1 MGKTTKNIL
10 IALLLTAV
18 SACGGG
24 GGFTGD
30 GGGGT
35 AAVRI
40 GSGTGDSFIPG
51 TLALGVS
58 PLSAGGITSVTAT
71 LVDSSGNSYTTAT
84 DVSFSSLCVPGL
96 ASLTTP
102 VTTINGVAVSNYTA
116 QGCSGD
122 DTITATAVVD
132 GATLTATATINVLPA
147 TLGSIEFVSATP
159 ANIALKGAG
168 GAGGAESST
177 VIFRVKDTNGSVV
190 ANQQVNFALN
200 TTVGG
205 LSLSPTTAISLADGT
220 VQTTVTSG
228 TVATTVRVT
237 ATIAGTSPAI
247 STQSGQLVVSS
258 GPPDQDSFSISA
270 AILNPETF
278 VINGVTNV
286 ISMFASDQFN
296 NPVPNGTAINFI
308 TEGAQIQSS
317 CQTSNGTCTVNWTS
331 ANPRPANGRVTI
343 LAAAIGEE
351 SFTDANGNGQLDA
364 AAEPFIDANK
374 SGFYDSGEAFTD
386 RDANG
391 SINPEHFADLGEAF
405 RDDNENGVRDTSPT
419 EPFLDFNSDSLL
431 TSPDGKYNGIFCTP
445 AAKLSGAICD
455 APNTLNVRNSIVLVM
470 ADSFASVG
478 ITPNP
483 ATFATCSTATAF
495 IKPSMT
501 VTATVTGVNNG
512 QIMPAGTTVKFSSS
526 NGKVLEPSSFT
537 VPNSSADVTGGVN
550 GLSVFSVTL
559 ESDASQTGTAAPF
572 TCTNTSPAGTLT
584 VTVTTPSGA
593 ITTASIS
600 VSD

>member
-1 MGKTTKNIL
+1 MGKITRSIL
-10 IALLLTAV
+10 TVLLLATV

-24 GGFTGD
+24 GGGFTGSG

-40 GSGTGDSFIPG
+40 GSGTGDSFTPG

-71 LVDSSGNSYTTAT
+71 LVDASGNPYTTTT
-84 DVSFSSLCVPGL
+84 DISFSSLCVPGL
-96 ASLTTP
+96 ATLTSP
-102 VTTINGVAVSNYTA
+102 VTTINGVAISNYTA

-159 ANIALKGAG
+159 TTIALKGAG
-168 GAGGAESST
+168 GAGGSESST
-177 VIFRVKDTNGSVV
+177 VIFRVKDTNGTTV

-200 TTVGG
+200 TSVGG
-205 LSLSPTTAISLADGT
+205 LSHSPATATSLADGT

-237 ATIAGTSPAI
+237 ATLAGVSPVI
-247 STQSGQLVVSS
+247 STQSSQLVVSS

-270 AILNPETF
+270 GTLNPESF
-278 VINGVTNV
+278 VINGVTDV
-286 ISMFASDQFN
+286 ISILASDQFN
-296 NPVPNGTAINFI
+296 NPVPDGTAVNFT

-317 CQTSNGTCTVNWTS
+317 CQTTDGACTVNWTS
-331 ANPRPANGRVTI
+331 ASPRPSNGRVTI
-343 LAAAIGEE
+343 LATAIGEE

-364 AAEPFIDANK
+364 AAEPFIDANE
-374 SGFYDSGEAFTD
+374 SGFYESGESFTD
-386 RDANG
+386 RDGNG

-419 EPFLDFNSDSLL
+419 EPFLDFNIDSELS
-431 TSPDGKYNGIFCTP
+431 SPDGKYNGIFCTP
-445 AAKLSGAICD
+445 AARLSDTIPAICD

-470 ADSFASVG
+470 ADSFASIG

-483 ATFATCSTATAF
+483 VAFTACSTTTAF
-495 IKPSMT
+495 VKPSTT
-501 VTATVTGVNNG
+501 VTATVTGTNNG
-512 QIMPAGTTVKFSSS
+512 QIMPAGTTVAFTTS
-526 NGKVLEPSSFT
+526 NGTVLAPSSFT
-537 VPNSSADVTGGVN
+537 VPNSSGAP
-550 GLSVFSVTL
+550 SPFSVTL
-559 ESDASQTGTAAPF
+559 ESDATQSGTTAPF
-572 TCTNTSPAGTLT
+572 TCTNTSSNGTLT

-593 ITTASIS
+593 ITTASIP